1 MLTYLYHNEI
11 NIYICIII
19 DFFIITNALFVVITY
34 NAVISMFHF
43 ILVFIGVA
51 TFFALLDMEFM
62 CLMVLLIYVG
72 NIACMFLFVVM
83 MLNVKILEL
92 KLSQFKYV
100 PMGLIICFIFYWTLL
115 YYTYIV
121 LYKKGSGRIPEFII
135 SELQSMNY
143 NFNMPILKEIDSY
156 TTSLQ
161 ALGDLIFTQYLAAF
175 IISGLILL
183 VSLIVAILLTL
194 SSPNKINK
202 REIYMN
208 PWIGKKLENSILVPK
223 PHQTKTLKTLTAYYK
238 KK

>member
-19 DFFIITNALFVVITY
+19 DFFILTNALFVVITY

-100 PMGLIICFIFYWTLL
+100 PMGLIICFTFYLTLL
-115 YYTYIV
+115 YYTQIV
-121 LYKKGSGRIPEFII
+121 LYQKGSGLVFESII
-135 SELQSMNY
+135 NELQAMNY

-194 SSPNKINK
+194 SSPTKINK

-208 PWIGKKLENSILVPK
+208 PWIGKKLEHSTTQVNQI
-223 PHQTKTLKTLTAYYK
+223 KTLTAYYK

>member
-1 MLTYLYHNEI
+1 
-11 NIYICIII
+11 
-19 DFFIITNALFVVITY
+19 
-34 NAVISMFHF
+34 MFHF

-92 KLSQFKYV
+92 KLSQFMYV
-100 PMGLIICFIFYWTLL
+100 PMGIIICFTFYITLL
-115 YYTYIV
+115 YYTQRAFY
-121 LYKKGSGRIPEFII
+121 RIPGKKSCNRDLAIN
-135 SELQSMNY
+135 ELQTTNY

-194 SSPNKINK
+194 SSPSKINK
-202 REIYMN
+202 RKIYMN
-208 PWIGKKLENSILVPK
+208 PWIGEKIEHSTLLLPNKA
-223 PHQTKTLKTLTAYYK
+223 KTLKTLSAYYYK

>member
-19 DFFIITNALFVVITY
+19 DFFILTNALFVVITY

-100 PMGLIICFIFYWTLL
+100 PMGLIICFTFYLTLL
-115 YYTYIV
+115 YYTQIV
-121 LYKKGSGRIPEFII
+121 LYQKGSGLVFESII
-135 SELQSMNY
+135 NELQAMNY

-161 ALGDLIFTQYLAAF
+161 ALGDLVFTQYLAAF

-194 SSPNKINK
+194 SSPTKINK

-208 PWIGKKLENSILVPK
+208 PWIGKKLEHSAIKINQP
-223 PHQTKTLKTLTAYYK
+223 KTLKTLTAYYK

>member
-72 NIACMFLFVVM
+72 NIACMFLFVIM

-115 YYTYIV
+115 YYTTVV
-121 LYKKGSGRIPEFII
+121 LQKKGSGRIPEFVA
-135 SELQSMNY
+135 SELQTMNY

-183 VSLIVAILLTL
+183 VSLVVAILLTL
-194 SSPNKINK
+194 SSPTKINK
-202 REIYMN
+202 REVYMN
-208 PWIGKKLENSILVPK
+208 PWIGKKLEHSILSAN
-223 PHQTKTLKTLTAYYK
+223 QTKTLKTLTAYYK

>member
-115 YYTYIV
+115 YYTQV
-121 LYKKGSGRIPEFII
+121 ALNKGSDHIHDIVV
-135 SELQSMNY
+135 SELQTINY

-208 PWIGKKLENSILVPK
+208 PWIGKKLESSTIL
-223 PHQTKTLKTLTAYYK
+223 HNQTKSLKTLTAYYK

>member
-92 KLSQFKYV
+92 KLSQFKYI
-100 PMGLIICFIFYWTLL
+100 PMGLIICLTFYWTLL
-115 YYTYIV
+115 YYTHIV
-121 LYKKGSGRIPEFII
+121 LYRKGTGRSPELIV
-135 SELQSMNY
+135 SELQTMNY
-143 NFNMPILKEIDSY
+143 SFNMPILKEIDSY

-161 ALGDLIFTQYLAAF
+161 ALGDVIFTQYLAAF

-194 SSPNKINK
+194 SSPTKINK

-208 PWIGKKLENSILVPK
+208 PWIGKKIENSASLP
-223 PHQTKTLKTLTAYYK
+223 PNQTKTLKNLTAYYK